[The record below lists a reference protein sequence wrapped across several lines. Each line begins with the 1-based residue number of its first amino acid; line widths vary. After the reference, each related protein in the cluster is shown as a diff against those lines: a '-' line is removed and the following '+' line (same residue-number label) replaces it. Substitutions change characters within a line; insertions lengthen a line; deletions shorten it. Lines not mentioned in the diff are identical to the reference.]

1 MSAWNIDTD
10 AHSLIAI
17 GPHIPLMRES
27 NRQDLRKSACGLL
40 RIGDTMR
47 NMPGCHVMTGRF
59 TVALLDH
66 QKTSASKAWRNS
78 PLDRPPRKSDSSIRM
93 SQARKVRT
101 TRSCAGA
108 ALAVTRHVLMGDSPE
123 GKARWS
129 CCKACKKG
137 LKGRRPAADSPNHV
151 HS

>member
-59 TVALLDH
+59 TVALLVIKKDVCVESLEKLTFG
-66 QKTSASKAWRNS
+66 QTSKKKRLVD
-78 PLDRPPRKSDSSIRM
+78 PDVP
-93 SQARKVRT
+93 
-101 TRSCAGA
+101 GA
-108 ALAVTRHVLMGDSPE
+108 
-123 GKARWS
+123 
-129 CCKACKKG
+129 
-137 LKGRRPAADSPNHV
+137 
-151 HS
+151 